1 MSSGAIRASRSL
13 ELSTSYSRDLD
24 SPTPLSTK
32 RTSELS
38 PASAEE
44 GANCP
49 ANRARS
55 GRPERTPRG
64 GSEDALVQSDRAS
77 WCVACTRHRPQSQ
90 CRRDGER
97 FNLTFDDEG
106 ATHPPKVI
114 RGTAA
119 HLDSGD
125 ERPI

>member
-32 RTSELS
+32 RTSETS

-77 WCVACTRHRPQSQ
+77 WCVALHS
-90 CRRDGER
+90 
-97 FNLTFDDEG
+97 
-106 ATHPPKVI
+106 PPSAITVQ
-114 RGTAA
+114 T
-119 HLDSGD
+119 
-125 ERPI
+125 